1 MDVAR
6 EKKKKKDK
14 KITERVEEST
24 GKEEE
29 VARDSKEELV
39 SKETTEPS
47 SGDIK
52 TTAGQW
58 YDITLFFVYEMHH
71 YFCFVSSL
79 HMDDHNQD
87 QDKLCNNLH

>member
-14 KITERVEEST
+14 KETERVEESA

-29 VARDSKEELV
+29 VARDSKEGLV
-39 SKETTEPS
+39 SKETTEAS

-58 YDITLFFVYEMHH
+58 YDITPPPFFCLWNAPLFL
-71 YFCFVSSL
+71 FCFL
-79 HMDDHNQD
+79 PAYGWP
-87 QDKLCNNLH
+87 

>member
-14 KITERVEEST
+14 KETERVEESA

-29 VARDSKEELV
+29 VARDSKEGLV
-39 SKETTEPS
+39 SKETTEAS

-58 YDITLFFVYEMHH
+58 YDITPPFFVYEMHH

-87 QDKLCNNLH
+87 QDKVV